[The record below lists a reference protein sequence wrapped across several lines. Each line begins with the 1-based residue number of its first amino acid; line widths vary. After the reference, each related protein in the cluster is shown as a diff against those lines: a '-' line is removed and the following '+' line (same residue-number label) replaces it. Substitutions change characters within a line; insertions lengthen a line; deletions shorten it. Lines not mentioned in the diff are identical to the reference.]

1 MIQLY
6 HHKRLHDSFLSPR
19 VLLYREHQCAT
30 MCMDARSYA
39 LVGGKNQKQ
48 SNQSKPK
55 TQIARCGNTYLHIGL
70 VVGRRSQAARQGDS
84 I

>member
-19 VLLYREHQCAT
+19 VFLYRGLAT
-30 MCMDARSYA
+30 VCMDARSYA

-48 SNQSKPK
+48 SNQSKPT
-55 TQIARCGNTYLHIGL
+55 TQIVRYGDTYLHVGL
-70 VVGRRSQAARQGDS
+70 VVGRRSQAVRQGDG